1 MFVAALFIM
10 VKNWKQQ
17 KCPSIGKWINKLVY
31 PYKVH
36 YSAIKRNELSSHK
49 KTWRKLK
56 CLLLSKISQSE
67 KATCYII
74 PTLYDILQ
82 KAKL

>member
-1 MFVAALFIM
+1 MFIPFIT

-31 PYKVH
+31 LYNVY
-36 YSAIKRNELSSHK
+36 YSAIKRNELSSYEE
-49 KTWRKLK
+49 TGRKLK
-56 CLLLSKISQSE
+56 CVLLGKRNQSE
-67 KATCYII
+67 KDTYCMISNI
-74 PTLYDILQ
+74 HDILQ